1 MSSSFKHICVIGLGY
16 IGLPTAATFA
26 AHGLKVTGVDI
37 NQHAIDMINQVRF
50 ILLNL
55 ILMHW
60 FEMWWLKEIICTI
73 NAN

>member
-1 MSSSFKHICVIGLGY
+1 
-16 IGLPTAATFA
+16 LPTAATFA